1 MLITYFEVAAPVD
14 FLPASKNL
22 FESDKTKLYFGHNR
36 DRPDLT
42 REIVVLICPILGG
55 MGFVNNS
62 LSSSGLVNFDV
73 NLSTKA
79 ANYSD
84 WSKLNGA

>member
-1 MLITYFEVAAPVD
+1 
-14 FLPASKNL
+14 
-22 FESDKTKLYFGHNR
+22 
-36 DRPDLT
+36 
-42 REIVVLICPILGG
+42 
-55 MGFVNNS
+55 MGFVKNS